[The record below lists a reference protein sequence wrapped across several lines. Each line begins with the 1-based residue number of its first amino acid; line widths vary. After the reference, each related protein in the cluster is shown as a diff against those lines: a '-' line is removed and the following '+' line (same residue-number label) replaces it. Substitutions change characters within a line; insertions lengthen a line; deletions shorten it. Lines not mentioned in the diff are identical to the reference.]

1 MLAFDIETTGLDRE
15 RCQVTVVCTEDFH
28 TGEKRA
34 YEFGRALQGGEE
46 AQLHALKEQLVE
58 AFDAAESLCAFNG
71 VRFDLPFLYKALR
84 LPEATV
90 AGWMVKTTDILE
102 ACRLQVFG
110 PRHTFGLNLLC
121 QHNGVQM
128 KSSSGCEAVR
138 MAAQGRWQELLDY
151 CADDV
156 RILCDLYRRKL
167 LRNPRGWEPIDL
179 QRIAHDN
186 VYALAADIGP
196 GPAAPL
202 VWQPAREAPVPKEE
216 TPSAQA
222 QAPTAEAVGEA
233 VNAECA
239 QLKLQLHDL
248 RQQLQ
253 AQQLKLEVY
262 KSICTCLDAF
272 DTDL

>member
-34 YEFGRALQGGEE
+34 YEFGRVSQGGEE
-46 AQLHALKEQLVE
+46 AGLHALTEQLVE
-58 AFDAAESLCAFNG
+58 ALDAAESLCAFNG

-121 QHNGVQM
+121 QHNGVPM

-156 RILCDLYRRKL
+156 RILCDLYRRKV
-167 LRNPRGWEPIDL
+167 LRNPRGWQPIDL
-179 QRIAHDN
+179 QRIAHDSL
-186 VYALAADIGP
+186 YAPAGLAGP
-196 GPAAPL
+196 D
-202 VWQPAREAPVPKEE
+202 QTAREAPVEEAPK
-216 TPSAQA
+216 
-222 QAPTAEAVGEA
+222 APAEA

-239 QLKLQLHDL
+239 QLRLEVHDL

-262 KSICTCLDAF
+262 RSICTCLDAF
-272 DTDL
+272 DTDLGAAV